1 MPIPEAMPTASAAA
15 IDAYPDSY
23 DTPESFGRE
32 RRRLDRRTLA
42 MGGIGLGV
50 YLLTLLVTMPAR
62 IVVPLPGATGTIWHG
77 SAPIDGGN
85 RAEWRWS
92 PLRSLTG
99 LGFGADFRV
108 TGPETALDGHALL
121 RPGRVLLE
129 DVKGT
134 ADGGLIAATA
144 RPSFACS
151 VRMQVDIA
159 RVAIG
164 DGKQGADG
172 RIRSEAG
179 TCQPFG
185 GAPVAVPALT
195 FDVRQTP
202 GLAVIN
208 LGPTRRRRAPYL
220 VGGLSEDGHLRL
232 IVSAEGAA
240 ALPFLAPPGGMKI
253 ETDL

>member
-1 MPIPEAMPTASAAA
+1 
-15 IDAYPDSY
+15 
-23 DTPESFGRE
+23 
-32 RRRLDRRTLA
+32 

-62 IVVPLPGATGTIWHG
+62 IVVPLPGASGTVWHG
-77 SAPIDGGN
+77 SAPIEGGN

-99 LGFGADFRV
+99 FGFAANVRM
-108 TGPETALDGHALL
+108 TGPETALDGRALL

-129 DVKGT
+129 DVKGS

-144 RPSFACS
+144 RPSFACT
-151 VRMQVDIA
+151 VRMQVDLA
-159 RVAIG
+159 RVSVG
-164 DGKQGADG
+164 GGKQGADG
-172 RIRSEAG
+172 RIRSEPG

-185 GAPVAVPALT
+185 GTAVAVPALAL
-195 FDVRQTP
+195 DIRQTP

-208 LGPTRRRRAPYL
+208 LAPVGERRSPFL

-240 ALPFLAPPGGMKI
+240 ALPFMAPPGGMKI
-253 ETDL
+253 ETEL